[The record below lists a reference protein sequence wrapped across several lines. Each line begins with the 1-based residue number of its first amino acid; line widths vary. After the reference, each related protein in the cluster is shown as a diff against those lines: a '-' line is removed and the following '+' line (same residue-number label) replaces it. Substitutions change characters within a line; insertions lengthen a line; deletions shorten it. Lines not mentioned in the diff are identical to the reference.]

1 MYSTE
6 PEKARPDGVEGEVL
20 SSFKL
25 AGSRGNLR
33 TVLTQDHVTLEL
45 KSGSYLRLGYNKI
58 DAMRHHQFHI
68 IPHWCAL
75 VSGLFIYASLRVL
88 TGQMQIWSGIFG
100 AAVIISWLGF
110 RKSALTIDCGDTG
123 TYTLFGSVSELI
135 KFRLLA
141 ERIKDGLSLDKAREG
156 LDEVILSEY
165 PSSSIFDELVD
176 SIEVE
181 SEKSDDALTIAMADL
196 INKSKVDDEM
206 DESEIIENINVE
218 IPPES
223 RDPLHHGSISRA
235 RQVRS
240 ELRSSPVHSGWTNI
254 ANRTELLRNENEVNR
269 PQFSNQINNED
280 NTNFPSTNSDESFN
294 LFGFDFDESESKDES
309 FNMFGDTFGTT
320 TNSYDD
326 YEKTDQNKSSFSMM
340 PESVIPQSG
349 RNVYQREET
358 PEKPFFNSFQ
368 QTGYSNPLNQLGT
381 EIHKFEP
388 KIISE
393 EPEIIQSSG
402 IVSQAKG
409 AIEEIDLEIQNSKK
423 IDGLKRI
430 TFGEG
435 KKKLKRLKVN
445 NNQTKRLTLSN
456 IFKPK
461 IKTPSFFRRMLKQ
474 KRPIHDP
481 KFLESNR
488 TMDALKIQAH
498 HTHQAQLA
506 DALRR
511 MNSKEDNSTENLLE
525 DISPELVPQKVP
537 SSFNELKPSNQ
548 ENSNALSSTGIVR
561 LD

>member
-20 SSFKL
+20 STFKL

-45 KSGSYLRLGYNKI
+45 KSGSFLRLGYNKI

-165 PSSSIFDELVD
+165 PSTSIFDELVE

-181 SEKSDDALTIAMADL
+181 PDRSDDALTMAMADL
-196 INKSKVDDEM
+196 INKSKDDEEKV
-206 DESEIIENINVE
+206 DSEIIENIDVD
-218 IPPES
+218 IIPES
-223 RDPLHHGSISRA
+223 RHPLHHGSISRA

-240 ELRSSPVHSGWTNI
+240 ELRSPPVHSGWTNV
-254 ANRTELLRNENEVNR
+254 ANRTEVLRNEHEINT
-269 PQFSNQINNED
+269 PQFNNQISQDE
-280 NTNFPSTNSDESFN
+280 NTIFPSTNSDESFN
-294 LFGFDFDESESKDES
+294 LFGFDLDESEPKEES
-309 FNMFGDTFGTT
+309 FNMFGDSFGSTSD
-320 TNSYDD
+320 SYDD
-326 YEKTDQNKSSFSMM
+326 YEKTDQHKSSFSMM
-340 PESVIPQSG
+340 PDSFVSNNNQHSYERDAI
-349 RNVYQREET
+349 
-358 PEKPFFNSFQ
+358 PEKPFINSFQ
-368 QTGYSNPLNQLGT
+368 NTGFSNPLNQLGST
-381 EIHKFEP
+381 INQFES
-388 KIISE
+388 KISIE
-393 EPEIIQSSG
+393 EPEINKLPG

-409 AIEEIDLEIQNSKK
+409 VEEEIEISHELSKK
-423 IDGLKRI
+423 TEGLKRI
-430 TFGEG
+430 KFGEG

-445 NNQTKRLTLSN
+445 NNQTKRLTLSS

-461 IKTPSFFRRMLKQ
+461 IKTPNFFRRMLKQ
-474 KRPIHDP
+474 KRPVNDS
-481 KFLESNR
+481 KFSVPNR

-498 HTHQAQLA
+498 QTHEAQLA

-511 MNSKEDNSTENLLE
+511 MNTKDDNSTDNLLE

-537 SSFNELKPSNQ
+537 ISFNELKPSNQ
-548 ENSNALSSTGIVR
+548 EKSDVLSSTGIVR